1 MKISLRSTSCLVG
14 LLLASLSS
22 YAQNDGSAAKG
33 GPIVVLMTIDGFPAR
48 ASGNH
53 IRAGINL
60 GTIPN
65 LRVAPTIAKLLGVS
79 LPAAKEQPLD
89 AALE

>member
-1 MKISLRSTSCLVG
+1 MSIIKTIVSATVAS
-14 LLLASLSS
+14 LLAPV
-22 YAQNDGSAAKG
+22 AIGQQNPNISG
-33 GPIVVLMTIDGFPAR
+33 VV
-48 ASGNH
+48 ASGSH
-53 IRAGINL
+53 IHAGIEL

-89 AALE
+89 SALQ